1 MSVTSTTE
9 PPEQE
14 ATVSGL
20 WITYALFGGILAW
33 MAHLIAQSGLNG
45 WVCETGQLWPF
56 HAVTVA
62 TALMTLHAL
71 RVGWR
76 ISHPDTSSPQVQ
88 AARFL
93 GWMAVVFNVFN
104 LALIAAEWVPVVVVH
119 PCSVG

>member
-1 MSVTSTTE
+1 MSVTSTSE
-9 PPEQE
+9 PEQE
-14 ATVSGL
+14 ARVSGL

-45 WVCETGQLWPF
+45 IVCETGQLWPM
-56 HAVTVA
+56 HAVTAA

-71 RVGWR
+71 WVGWR
-76 ISHPDTSSPQVQ
+76 IAHPRASSPQVE
-88 AARFL
+88 AARLL

-104 LALIAAEWVPVVVVH
+104 LALIAVEWVPVVVIH